1 MSKTQ
6 FEVGDE
12 VVVHSAYEHGAPRF
26 DKVAKVHKNGNI
38 ILTAVKGQWRPNCY
52 RSWSDPQEVRLSAHP
67 TGQSFSRYR
76 PHVTLKSENE
86 LAKLEEEKARRD
98 RTRRLAEVK
107 AKVEAIH
114 RNRDLSEEVLQALE
128 AAVALTERREG

>member
-12 VVVHSAYEHGAPRF
+12 VIVHSAYENGAPRF
-26 DKVAKVHKNGNI
+26 DKVAKVYKNGNFV
-38 ILTAVKGQWRPNCY
+38 LTANKGQWRPVYSHGWGPDAETYLYAN
-52 RSWSDPQEVRLSAHP
+52 P
-67 TGQSFSRYR
+67 TGETFSRYR
-76 PHVTLKSENE
+76 PHVTLKSEKE
-86 LAKLEEEKARRD
+86 LAKLDEAKARRD

-114 RNRDLSEEVLQALE
+114 RNRDLPEEVLQALE